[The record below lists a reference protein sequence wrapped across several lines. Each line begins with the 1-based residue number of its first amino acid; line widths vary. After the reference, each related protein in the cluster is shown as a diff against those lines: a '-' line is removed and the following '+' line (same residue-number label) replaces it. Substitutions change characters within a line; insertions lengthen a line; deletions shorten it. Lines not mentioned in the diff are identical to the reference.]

1 MNPTQVN
8 LYLFGDQ
15 TYDIGPHLK
24 TLLLESKRG
33 NILLGN
39 FFQRTYSALR
49 KQIYQLSPQ
58 EREALPRFTS
68 VEDLVLWR
76 ATSPE
81 EARHCIPLDMSLTCM
96 YHVAAFIA

>member
-33 NILLGN
+33 NVLLSDFLHRAYG
-39 FFQRTYSALR
+39 ALR
-49 KQIYQLSPQ
+49 KEIYHLSFQ
-58 EREALPRFTS
+58 ERESLPRFTC

-76 ATSPE
+76 ANSAE
-81 EARHCIPLDMSLTCM
+81 EARQCVPLDMSLTCM
-96 YHVAAFIA
+96 YHIAAFIA

>member
-24 TLLLESKRG
+24 ALLLESQRG
-33 NILLGN
+33 NVLLN
-39 FFQRTYSALR
+39 DFFQRAYTALR
-49 KQIYQLSPQ
+49 KEIYQLSIQ
-58 EREALPRFTS
+58 ERESLPRFTS

-76 ATSPE
+76 ATLPE
-81 EARHCIPLDMSLTCM
+81 EARQCVPLDMSLTCM
-96 YHVAAFIA
+96 YHIADFVA

>member
-24 TLLLESKRG
+24 ALLLESQRG
-33 NILLGN
+33 NVLLN
-39 FFQRTYSALR
+39 DFFQRAYAALR
-49 KQIYQLSPQ
+49 KEIYQLSLQ
-58 EREALPRFTS
+58 ERESLPRFTS

-76 ATSPE
+76 ATSPQ
-81 EARHCIPLDMSLTCM
+81 EARQCVPLDMSLTCM
-96 YHVAAFIA
+96 FHIAAFVA

>member
-24 TLLLESKRG
+24 ALLLESQRG
-33 NILLGN
+33 NVLLN
-39 FFQRTYSALR
+39 DFLQRAYTALR
-49 KQIYQLSPQ
+49 KEIYQLSFQ

-76 ATSPE
+76 ANSPE
-81 EARHCIPLDMSLTCM
+81 EARQCVPLDMSLTCM
-96 YHVAAFIA
+96 YHIAAFVA